1 VRRPDFLPPLR
12 GRKLKAWMRCWDQM
26 TEIKATLKIQKI
38 ARQYI
43 KDKRLKTKVRI
54 MLLFLA

>member
-1 VRRPDFLPPLR
+1 
-12 GRKLKAWMRCWDQM
+12 M